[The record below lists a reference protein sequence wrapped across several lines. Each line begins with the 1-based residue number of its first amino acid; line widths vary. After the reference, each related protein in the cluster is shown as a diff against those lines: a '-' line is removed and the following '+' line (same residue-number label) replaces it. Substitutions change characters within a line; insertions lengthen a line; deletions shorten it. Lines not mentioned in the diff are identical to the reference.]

1 VRTDHILTFGLP
13 MNKGVDY
20 KPEQIIA
27 YYQQIVRTIESTAGV
42 ESASMATGMPL
53 EGAGFGMP
61 FTIAG
66 QPEFTDPSQRPA
78 AGFGMVTPDYF
89 KTFGIRPVKGRFFT
103 EDDNAGSLRVAVVN
117 EQFVRHY
124 MPNKNPIGQIL
135 NVEQI
140 IPGVQK
146 LGPYQAWQIVGVYH
160 DVRGGSFQRQR
171 EEILIP
177 FYQSSWVDVAV
188 GVRTAGEPA
197 AMTKTVA
204 AAIHSVDPTL
214 ALADVR
220 TLEQIRDE
228 DLSGDRFSLLLY
240 ASFAAI
246 ALALAAI
253 GIYGVMAF
261 AVGERSHEIGVR
273 MALGATKERVV
284 RMVLREGLVLAGGG
298 LVLGL
303 VGAYFVGRAMR
314 STLFGVGAIDFSA
327 FSAVGAV
334 LVISALV
341 ACYFP
346 ARRAAAVEPMKAL
359 RIE

>member
-1 VRTDHILTFGLP
+1 
-13 MNKGVDY
+13 
-20 KPEQIIA
+20 
-27 YYQQIVRTIESTAGV
+27 
-42 ESASMATGMPL
+42 MATGMPL
-53 EGAGFGMP
+53 QGAGFGMP

-66 QPEFTDPSQRPA
+66 QPDLTDPSQRPT
-78 AGFGMVTPDYF
+78 AGFGMVTPGYV
-89 KTFGIRPVKGRFFT
+89 KTFGIRMIKGRFFT
-103 EDDNAGSLRVAVVN
+103 EDDNASSLRVAVVN
-117 EQFVRHY
+117 EQLVRHY
-124 MPNKNPIGQIL
+124 FPNKNPIGQIL

-146 LGPYQAWQIVGVYH
+146 LGPYQKWQIVGVYH

-171 EEILIP
+171 EEILVP
-177 FYQSSWVDVAV
+177 FYQSPWIYVAA
-188 GVRTAGEPA
+188 GVRTAGDPA

-214 ALADVR
+214 ALAEVR

-273 MALGATKERVV
+273 MALGASRERVV
-284 RMVLREGLVLAGGG
+284 RMVLGEGLLLAVGG
-298 LVLGL
+298 LGLGL
-303 VGAYFVGRAMR
+303 IGAYFVGRAMR
-314 STLFGVGAIDFSA
+314 STLFGVGTIDLSA
-327 FSAVGAV
+327 FCAVGAIL
-334 LVISALV
+334 LVSALV
-341 ACYFP
+341 TCYFP